1 MVGMLYNP
9 RAIPRLLQDH
19 RHISASLPH
28 SSKSIKSPVIN
39 TNQLLLDM
47 ATMEKKDNLGG
58 VVVQNED
65 MKKPYADEIDI
76 SNRDYSG
83 AVLVL
88 SPEEKR
94 LVRKLDWRIMVS
106 TYHSSSTIQAF

>member
-1 MVGMLYNP
+1 MLLLLDGPDKGAAHACHTIMVGMLYNP

-65 MKKPYADEIDI
+65 MKI
-76 SNRDYSG
+76 
-83 AVLVL
+83 
-88 SPEEKR
+88 
-94 LVRKLDWRIMVS
+94 
-106 TYHSSSTIQAF
+106 